1 MFKKNLATA
10 GRAAPAAQG
19 PAALLLIVAGLRLS
33 KNRPKHPCRLSL
45 PSRLGL
51 QKYNLYPYVAHPTRT
66 FFREICEKY
75 RNKLTYSMIK
85 LHNFHENTDRKT
97 ETKEKTKEKHQNMKT
112 PIIIYKGFLSFL
124 PNLSFKNTFA
134 MPTFGR
140 QENSQT
146 IN

>member
-51 QKYNLYPYVAHPTRT
+51 QRYNLYPYVAHPTRT

-112 PIIIYKGFLSFL
+112 PIIYIPHTKPISSDF
-124 PNLSFKNTFA
+124 
-134 MPTFGR
+134 
-140 QENSQT
+140 SQQQDST
-146 IN
+146 AYQAFSCIHNVSI